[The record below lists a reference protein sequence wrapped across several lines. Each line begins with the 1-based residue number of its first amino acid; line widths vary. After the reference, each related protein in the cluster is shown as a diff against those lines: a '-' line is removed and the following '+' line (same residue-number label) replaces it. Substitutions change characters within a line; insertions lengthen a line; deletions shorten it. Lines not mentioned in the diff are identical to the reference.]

1 MVIDAISNGIVLDHI
16 RAGLS
21 MELYRIL
28 KDLHTDVDFDA
39 EEGLIGDGVLD
50 SLDIGEDKLPNALPF
65 TRILPADYFQCWN
78 VAGFVPKLR
87 ELSAARLVN
96 DARYIKHIEN
106 VAGMK
111 AISDRTEVPLERE
124 ARKAMMRTDRN
135 LRELDESDDD
145 EAKEEKVVAS
155 RRKRNEKPDDDI
167 VLDESLRILS
177 DLVRL
182 TGDERL
188 PKPKGWWE

>member
-1 MVIDAISNGIVLDHI
+1 
-16 RAGLS
+16 
-21 MELYRIL
+21 
-28 KDLHTDVDFDA
+28 
-39 EEGLIGDGVLD
+39 
-50 SLDIGEDKLPNALPF
+50 
-65 TRILPADYFQCWN
+65 
-78 VAGFVPKLR
+78 
-87 ELSAARLVN
+87 
-96 DARYIKHIEN
+96 
-106 VAGMK
+106 MK